1 MFLCSI
7 TDLATKT
14 YTKAEGRKRT
24 CHVTKDIQREVDEA
38 HYANKGKKTTGIF
51 LPFLNVENKIILK
64 AVLLCPQHLQMKTV
78 QAPHTKNS

>member
-1 MFLCSI
+1 MPL
-7 TDLATKT
+7 
-14 YTKAEGRKRT
+14 
-24 CHVTKDIQREVDEA
+24 TKDIQREVDEA

-78 QAPHTKNS
+78 QAPHTENS